1 MKKILLIL
9 IGLSM
14 ILLGDFS
21 RSSGVVIDSV
31 SRLEWQDDGTYD
43 GGYRDRK
50 WEFDIDYCENLELD
64 GGGWRLPNI
73 NELVSLVDDTQ
84 IYPTIS
90 SVFQYVSSSLYW
102 SSTSYV
108 LSGSVTAWC
117 LDFETGNQVYRHKKD
132 AHHVMCVRGGQ

>member
-1 MKKILLIL
+1 MKKNLLIL

-73 NELVSLVDDTQ
+73 NELISIVDDTQ
-84 IYPTIS
+84 YRPAIS
-90 SVFQYVSSSLYW
+90 PVFQYLSFMEYW
-102 SSTSYV
+102 SSTSYS
-108 LSGSVTAWC
+108 LGGMAAWGISFSSGSI
-117 LDFETGNQVYRHKKD
+117 FYRDKD
-132 AHHVMCVRGGQ
+132 EDYCVMCVRGGQ